1 MKYID
6 DILYLAGWLFMI
18 GVAFSYDWRA
28 GLISMG
34 AGCWVTA
41 VIIAKSGMRSSIRD
55 KPRGSDL

>member
-6 DILYLAGWLFMI
+6 DILYLAGWIFMI
-18 GVAFSYDWRA
+18 AVAFSFDWRA
-28 GLISMG
+28 GLIAMS

-55 KPRGSDL
+55 KPRGSDQ